1 MLIDHDHLI
10 GQVQHRARLTS
21 RGGAEGRRSPSGQLS
36 KRLRSASARAPIK
49 TSELYYRRALA
60 ITKTAPTSIGGDL
73 ASASA

>member
-21 RGGAEGRRSPSGQLS
+21 REGRRSPSGRLS

-49 TSELYYRRALA
+49 TSKLNYRGALA